1 MISRRYSDW
10 MVCAR
15 NTFALVLMVVALAAC
30 STTETLDIAP
40 VTGNPKYAALV
51 IDAKDGRILHEAYAD
66 QTRYPASLTKM
77 MTIYLMFDALR
88 DGRVTP
94 QTEIPISE
102 NAAKQPA
109 SKLYLRAGSTITVD
123 QAIRALAVKSA
134 NDVATAVAEYF
145 GGTEDN
151 FAQMMTTKAQSLGM
165 RATVFRNA
173 SGLTENG
180 MRTTAR
186 DMALLAMALQRNH
199 PRYMGYFTLTSF
211 EYGGKT
217 ITGHNNVLV
226 NYPGATGMKTGYTS
240 ASGSNLVTTAQRNNR
255 SVIAVVLG
263 GQGSRARDER
273 MTQLLDAAFQRR

>member
-1 MISRRYSDW
+1 MINCLSSDW
-10 MVCAR
+10 LMRLR
-15 NTFALVLMVVALAAC
+15 NAFAVVAMTLALSAC
-30 STTETLDIAP
+30 STSDTLDITP
-40 VTGNPKYAALV
+40 VTGNAKYAALV
-51 IDAKDGRILHEAYAD
+51 IDAKDGRVLHDAFAD
-66 QTRYPASLTKM
+66 ESRYPASLTKM
-77 MTIYLMFDALR
+77 MTIYLVFDALR
-88 DGRVTP
+88 EGRVTP
-94 QTEIPISE
+94 QTEIPVSE

-151 FAQMMTTKAQSLGM
+151 FARLMTAKAQSLGM
-165 RATVFRNA
+165 RSTVFRNA
-173 SGLTENG
+173 SGLTANG

-199 PRYMGYFTLTSF
+199 PRYIGYFSLTSF
-211 EYGGKT
+211 EHNGKT

-263 GQGSRARDER
+263 GQGARARDER
-273 MTQLLDAAFQRR
+273 MTLLLDAAFKRR